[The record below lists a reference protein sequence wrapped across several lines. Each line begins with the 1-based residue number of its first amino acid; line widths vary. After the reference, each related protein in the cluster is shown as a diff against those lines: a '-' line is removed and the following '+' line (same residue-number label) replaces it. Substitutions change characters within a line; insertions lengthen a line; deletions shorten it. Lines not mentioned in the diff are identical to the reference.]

1 MKRILLI
8 TLCCVF
14 GLMMTANAQETTFSY
29 DFNDNSFDGWMGYD
43 ADGDGHQ
50 WELHNST
57 VSGGMDASYGIY
69 SSCYN
74 SGELTPENYL
84 YTDKAYLIT
93 ETSKLHFFHCQS
105 DLVYYEE
112 NFGVIVS
119 ENGINFYVVWSKRY
133 TEPNADGK
141 WGEEY
146 IDLSEFA
153 GKNMYI
159 GFLHYD
165 CNGFTANGIRID
177 NVELTSDGVSVAENN
192 ISFEVYPN
200 PAENKLVI
208 NTDEE
213 IENVSIV
220 AMNGVVLYDGI
231 YDKEGMDVSE
241 LNAGVY
247 FVNVKKGNEMITR
260 RFVKK

>member
-1 MKRILLI
+1 
-8 TLCCVF
+8 
-14 GLMMTANAQETTFSY
+14 MT
-29 DFNDNSFDGWMGYD
+29 
-43 ADGDGHQ
+43 
-50 WELHNST
+50 
-57 VSGGMDASYGIY
+57 
-69 SSCYN
+69 
-74 SGELTPENYL
+74 
-84 YTDKAYLIT
+84 
-93 ETSKLHFFHCQS
+93 
-105 DLVYYEE
+105 
-112 NFGVIVS
+112 S
-119 ENGINFYVVWSKRY
+119 E
-133 TEPNADGK
+133 
-141 WGEEY
+141 
-146 IDLSEFA
+146 
-153 GKNMYI
+153 
-159 GFLHYD
+159 
-165 CNGFTANGIRID
+165 
-177 NVELTSDGVSVAENN
+177 GVSVAENN

>member
-1 MKRILLI
+1 MKRNLLI
-8 TLCCVF
+8 MMCCVF
-14 GLMMTANAQETTFSY
+14 GLLMTINAQEITFKY
-29 DFNDNSFDGWMGYD
+29 DFNDNSFNGWVGYD

-57 VSGGMDASYGIY
+57 VSGGMDGTYGVY

-74 SGELTPENYL
+74 GGELTPENYL
-84 YTDKAYLIT
+84 YTEDAYLIT

-105 DLVYYEE
+105 DLVYFAEK
-112 NFGVIVS
+112 FGVILS
-119 ENGINFYVVWSKRY
+119 EDGINFLIVWHTTY
-133 TEPNADGK
+133 TEPQADGK
-141 WGEEY
+141 WGEEFV
-146 IDLSEFA
+146 DLSEFA
-153 GKNMYI
+153 GKNMYV

-165 CNGFTANGIRID
+165 CSGATANGIRID
-177 NVELTSDGVSVAENN
+177 NVELMSDGVSIAENN

-200 PAENKLVI
+200 PVENKLVI
-208 NTDEE
+208 NADKE

-220 AMNGVVLYDGI
+220 AMNGVVLYEGI
-231 YDKEGMDVSE
+231 YNKEGIDVSE

-247 FVNVKKGNEMITR
+247 FVNVRKGNETIVR